1 MLFVF
6 RFPHFPHG
14 RQLPLWEI
22 GTKPVEHRYFLVN
35 CIVALFPPF
44 EKPYFAFL
52 LF

>member
-1 MLFVF
+1 MLCAF

-14 RQLPLWEI
+14 RQLPLWGI

-35 CIVALFPPF
+35 CIVALFLLF